1 MIEELEKQ
9 DMDDMRALLATPEG
23 ARFFCRLLD
32 ECGVDRPSYL
42 HHDPNGTLYRE
53 GMRNIGLWL
62 QAQIRGLDGE
72 RAILKARDE
81 RVELYERGD
90 VNE

>member
-1 MIEELEKQ
+1 
-9 DMDDMRALLATPEG
+9 MRALLATPEG

-42 HHDPNGTLYRE
+42 HHDPNGTVYRE

-62 QAQIRGLDGE
+62 QGQIRQLGGE
-72 RAILKARDE
+72 RAIIGARGE
-81 RVELYERGD
+81 RVDLYERGD
-90 VNE
+90 VNG